1 MRRRARAEPGVVAH
15 DDSWAARARA
25 RPVRPSQCEENRMN
39 RDLAEHALNFATAD
53 AAAAGDAVLRRTE
66 APARASARDAS
77 RPLRVAIVH
86 DWLVT
91 YAGAERVLE
100 QIIACFPDA
109 DLFSLVDFLDDR
121 AFVRGKPVTT
131 SFIQKLPFAR
141 TKYRSYLPLMPLA
154 IEQLDVSDY
163 DLVISSSHAVAKG
176 VLTGPDQLHISYVH
190 SPIRYAWDL
199 QHQYLEQSNLTHG
212 PKSLLARMIL
222 HYIRNW
228 DTRTANAV
236 DGFIANSAFIA
247 RRIRKVYHRDAAVI
261 FPPVD
266 VDGFSLNDVKD
277 DFYLTASRMVP
288 YKKIDLIVEA
298 FSRTPER
305 KLVVIGDGPEMQKI
319 RAKAGPNVEIMGYQP
334 FAVLHDR
341 MRRAKAFVFA
351 AEEDFG
357 ISVVEAQAC
366 GTPVIAYGK
375 GGALETVL
383 EPTSHA
389 HPTGLFFDEQTPH
402 AIVAAVDEFER
413 APQRFAPRA
422 CRANAE
428 RFSADTFRQRFL
440 DYVEAALP
448 GSTAQRSTAVAPL
461 PVARGPATLVLDQ
474 SGVLGG
480 AELSLLE
487 IMKHM
492 RANADVLLFDD
503 GPFRAALGEIGARV
517 DVLDQGA
524 LAGVRKQGGVSAGAL
539 KQLVA
544 LVRNVARRA
553 RRAEVIY
560 ANTQRA
566 MVVAALA
573 GRLARKPVVWHLRDI
588 VSGDHFG
595 GKQLKAIK
603 YCARFGITR
612 VIANSDA
619 SAQAFRA
626 LTGFTPQHVDVVFNG
641 ISAGPFDALENVS
654 QAALRARFGLPEHAW
669 LVGSFSRLAHW
680 KGQHLLLE
688 AATRHPDMHVVL
700 VGAPLFGEDEYA
712 AQLHETVARHRMGDR
727 VHFLGFQRDVAACMK
742 AVDMV
747 AHTSI
752 TPEPFGRVIVE
763 GMLARRPV
771 VAARAGGV
779 VEIIE
784 DGENGLLC
792 EPGNAAA
799 LADALG
805 RLKHDGAL
813 RERLIASGR
822 ATAVRRFGTETY
834 VERVEK
840 ILADTAKA
848 AKAKKR

>member
-1 MRRRARAEPGVVAH
+1 
-15 DDSWAARARA
+15 
-25 RPVRPSQCEENRMN
+25 MN
-39 RDLAEHALNFATAD
+39 RDLAEHAVLNVAAANPAAAQPLNADVALRRAD
-53 AAAAGDAVLRRTE
+53 AVGRAG
-66 APARASARDAS
+66 ARAAS

-121 AFVRGKPVTT
+121 GFVRGKPVTT

-154 IEQLDVSDY
+154 IEQLDVSGY

-176 VLTGPDQLHISYVH
+176 VLTGPDQVHISYVH

-212 PKSLLARMIL
+212 PKSLLARLIL

-266 VDGFSLNDVKD
+266 VDAFSLNDAKE

-288 YKKIDLIVEA
+288 YKKIDLIVDA

-383 EPTSHA
+383 DPQSDA
-389 HPTGLFFDEQTPH
+389 NPTGLFFDEQTPA

-413 APQRFAPRA
+413 APQRFTPRA

-428 RFSADTFRQRFL
+428 RFSADTFRRRFL

-448 GSTAQRSTAVAPL
+448 GATAQRGAAVAPL

-503 GPFRAALGEIGARV
+503 GPFRAALDEIGARV
-517 DVLDQGA
+517 DVVDQGA
-524 LAGVRKQGGVSAGAL
+524 LAGVRKQGGVSMRAL
-539 KQLVA
+539 TQLAA
-544 LVRNVARRA
+544 LVRDVARRA
-553 RRAEVIY
+553 RRADVIY

-566 MVVAALA
+566 MVVGALA

-588 VSGDHFG
+588 VSDEHFG
-595 GKQLKAIK
+595 RKQLLAIK
-603 YCARFGITR
+603 YCARLGITR

-641 ISAGPFDALENVS
+641 ISAAPFDALDDVA
-654 QAALRARFGLPEHAW
+654 QAALRARFGLPHDAW

-688 AATRHPDMHVVL
+688 AAARHPDMHVVL
-700 VGAPLFGEDEYA
+700 VGAPLFGEDDYA
-712 AQLHETVARHRMGDR
+712 AQLHAYVAQHGMRER

-742 AVDMV
+742 AVDVV

-779 VEIIE
+779 VEIVE
-784 DGENGLLC
+784 HGDNGLLC
-792 EPGNAAA
+792 EPGDATA
-799 LADALG
+799 LADALAT
-805 RLKHDGAL
+805 LKRDAAL
-813 RERLIASGR
+813 RERLVASGR
-822 ATAVRRFGTETY
+822 VTAVRRFGTETY

-848 AKAKKR
+848 AKAKKKR

>member
-1 MRRRARAEPGVVAH
+1 
-15 DDSWAARARA
+15 
-25 RPVRPSQCEENRMN
+25 MN
-39 RDLAEHALNFATAD
+39 RDLAEHAVLNVAAADPAAAQPLNADVALRRAD
-53 AAAAGDAVLRRTE
+53 AAGRAG
-66 APARASARDAS
+66 ARAAS

-121 AFVRGKPVTT
+121 GFVRGKPVTT

-154 IEQLDVSDY
+154 IEQLDVSGY

-176 VLTGPDQLHISYVH
+176 VLTGPDQVHISYVH

-266 VDGFSLNDVKD
+266 VDAFSLNDAKE

-288 YKKIDLIVEA
+288 YKKIDLIVDA

-319 RAKAGPNVEIMGYQP
+319 RAKASPNVEIMGYQP

-383 EPTSHA
+383 DPQSDA
-389 HPTGLFFDEQTPH
+389 NPTGLFFDEQTPA

-413 APQRFAPRA
+413 APQRFTPRA

-428 RFSADTFRQRFL
+428 RFSADTFRRRFL

-448 GSTAQRSTAVAPL
+448 GATAHRGAAVAPL

-503 GPFRAALGEIGARV
+503 GPFRAALDEIGARV
-517 DVLDQGA
+517 DVVDQGA
-524 LAGVRKQGGVSAGAL
+524 LAGVRKQGGVSMRAL
-539 KQLVA
+539 TQLAA
-544 LVRNVARRA
+544 LVRDVARRA
-553 RRAEVIY
+553 RRADVIY

-566 MVVAALA
+566 MVVGALA

-588 VSGDHFG
+588 VSDEHFG
-595 GKQLKAIK
+595 RKQLLAIK
-603 YCARFGITR
+603 YCARLGITR

-641 ISAGPFDALENVS
+641 ISAAPFDALDDVA
-654 QAALRARFGLPEHAW
+654 QAALRARFGLPHDAW

-688 AATRHPDMHVVL
+688 AAARHPDMHVVL
-700 VGAPLFGEDEYA
+700 VGAPLFGEDDYA
-712 AQLHETVARHRMGDR
+712 AQLHAYVAQHGMRER

-742 AVDMV
+742 AVDVV

-779 VEIIE
+779 VEIVE
-784 DGENGLLC
+784 HGDNGLLC
-792 EPGNAAA
+792 EPGDATA
-799 LADALG
+799 LADALAT
-805 RLKHDGAL
+805 LKRDAAL
-813 RERLIASGR
+813 RERLVASGR
-822 ATAVRRFGTETY
+822 VTAVRRFGTETY

-848 AKAKKR
+848 AKAKKKR

>member
-1 MRRRARAEPGVVAH
+1 
-15 DDSWAARARA
+15 
-25 RPVRPSQCEENRMN
+25 MN
-39 RDLAEHALNFATAD
+39 RDLAEHAILNIATAD
-53 AAAAGDAVLRRTE
+53 GAVAEAGTAAARRRAESAGQAG
-66 APARASARDAS
+66 ARDAS

-100 QIIACFPDA
+100 QIVACFPDA

-121 AFVRGKPVTT
+121 AFVRGKRVTT

-154 IEQLDVSDY
+154 IEQLDVSEY

-176 VLTGPDQLHISYVH
+176 VLTGPDQVHISYVH

-236 DGFIANSAFIA
+236 DGFVANSAFIA
-247 RRIRKVYHRDAAVI
+247 RRIHKVYHRDAAVI

-266 VDGFSLNDVKD
+266 VDSFSLNDAKD

-288 YKKIDLIVEA
+288 YKKIDLIVDA

-383 EPTSHA
+383 EPQSHG

-402 AIVAAVDEFER
+402 AIVAAVDDFER
-413 APQRFAPRA
+413 APQRFTPNA

-428 RFSADTFRQRFL
+428 RFSADTFRRRFL

-448 GSTAQRSTAVAPL
+448 GSTAQRGTAVAPM
-461 PVARGPATLVLDQ
+461 PAARGPATLVLDQ

-503 GPFRAALGEIGARV
+503 GPFRAALDEVGARV

-524 LAGVRKQGGVSAGAL
+524 LAGVRKQGGVSAGAV
-539 KQLVA
+539 KRLVGM
-544 LVRNVARRA
+544 VRDVARRA

-588 VSGDHFG
+588 VSDDHFG
-595 GKQLKAIK
+595 SKQLMAIK
-603 YCARFGITR
+603 YCARLGVTR

-641 ISAGPFDALENVS
+641 ISAEPFDALDDVS

-669 LVGSFSRLAHW
+669 LVGSFSRLARW

-688 AATRHPDMHVVL
+688 AAARHPEMHVVL

-712 AQLHETVARHRMGDR
+712 AQLHETVARHGMDER

-742 AVDMV
+742 AVDVV

-792 EPGNAAA
+792 EPGDAGA

-805 RLKHDGAL
+805 RLQRDAAL
-813 RERLIASGR
+813 RARLVASGR

-848 AKAKKR
+848 AKAKKQ

>member
-1 MRRRARAEPGVVAH
+1 
-15 DDSWAARARA
+15 
-25 RPVRPSQCEENRMN
+25 MN

-66 APARASARDAS
+66 AAARASARDAS

-503 GPFRAALGEIGARV
+503 GPFRAALDEIGARV

-641 ISAGPFDALENVS
+641 ISAEPFDALENVS

-813 RERLIASGR
+813 RERLVASGR

-848 AKAKKR
+848 AKAEALGARR

>member
-1 MRRRARAEPGVVAH
+1 
-15 DDSWAARARA
+15 
-25 RPVRPSQCEENRMN
+25 MN
-39 RDLAEHALNFATAD
+39 RDLAEHAILNVAAAD
-53 AAAAGDAVLRRTE
+53 AAVAEAGGATALRRTE
-66 APARASARDAS
+66 AAAPAGARDAS
-77 RPLRVAIVH
+77 RPVRVAIVH

-100 QIIACFPDA
+100 QIVACFPDA

-176 VLTGPDQLHISYVH
+176 VLTGPDQMHISYVH

-236 DGFIANSAFIA
+236 DGFVANSAFIA

-266 VDGFSLNDVKD
+266 VDGFSLNEVKD

-383 EPTSHA
+383 EPRA
-389 HPTGLFFDEQTPH
+389 HPNPTGLFFDEQTPH
-402 AIVAAVDEFER
+402 AIVAAVDDFER
-413 APQRFAPRA
+413 APQRFTPHA

-428 RFSADTFRQRFL
+428 RFSADTFRRRFL

-448 GSTAQRSTAVAPL
+448 GATAQRGSAVAPM
-461 PVARGPATLVLDQ
+461 PAAHGPATLVLDQ

-503 GPFRAALGEIGARV
+503 GPFRAALDEIGARV

-524 LAGVRKQGGVSAGAL
+524 LAGVRKQGGVSVGAL
-539 KQLVA
+539 KRLA
-544 LVRNVARRA
+544 GLVRDVARRA

-595 GKQLKAIK
+595 SKQLMAIK
-603 YCARFGITR
+603 YCARLGVTR

-641 ISAGPFDALENVS
+641 ISAEPFDALDQAS

-688 AATRHPDMHVVL
+688 AAARHPDMHVVL

-712 AQLHETVARHRMGDR
+712 AQLHEIVARHGMDDR

-742 AVDMV
+742 AVDVV

-792 EPGNAAA
+792 EPGDAAA

-805 RLKHDGAL
+805 RLKHDAAL
-813 RERLIASGR
+813 RERLVASGR

>member
-1 MRRRARAEPGVVAH
+1 
-15 DDSWAARARA
+15 
-25 RPVRPSQCEENRMN
+25 MN
-39 RDLAEHALNFATAD
+39 RDLAEHALVNLAAAD
-53 AAAAGDAVLRRTE
+53 AAAVAEPRDAAALRRTV
-66 APARASARDAS
+66 PAEPAAARHTA

-100 QIIACFPDA
+100 QIVACFPDA

-154 IEQLDVSDY
+154 IEQLDVSGY

-176 VLTGPDQLHISYVH
+176 VLTGPDQVHISYVH

-236 DGFIANSAFIA
+236 DGFVANSAFIA
-247 RRIRKVYHRDAAVI
+247 RRIKKVYQRDADVI

-266 VDGFSLNDVKD
+266 VDAFSLNPVKE

-298 FSRTPER
+298 FSQTPER
-305 KLVVIGDGPEMQKI
+305 KLVVIGDGPEMQKV

-375 GGALETVL
+375 GGALETVCD
-383 EPTSHA
+383 PQSGA
-389 HPTGLFFDEQTPH
+389 QPTGLFFDEQTAR
-402 AIVAAVDEFER
+402 AIVAAVDDFER
-413 APQRFAPRA
+413 APQRFTPQA
-422 CRANAE
+422 CRTNAE
-428 RFSADTFRQRFL
+428 RFSAQTFRQRFL

-448 GSTAQRSTAVAPL
+448 GATAQPRAGAMP
-461 PVARGPATLVLDQ
+461 PPAAHGPATLVLDQ

-492 RANADVLLFDD
+492 RANADVLLFAD
-503 GPFRAALGEIGARV
+503 GPFRAALDEIGARV
-517 DVLDQGA
+517 DVVEQGA
-524 LAGVRKQGGVSAGAL
+524 LAGVRKQGGVSAGAVKEL
-539 KQLVA
+539 IR
-544 LVRNVARRA
+544 LVRDVARRA

-588 VSGDHFG
+588 VSDDHFG
-595 GKQLKAIK
+595 RKQLLAIK
-603 YCARFGITR
+603 HCARLGVTR

-641 ISAGPFDALENVS
+641 ISAEPFDALAGVS

-669 LVGSFSRLAHW
+669 LVGSFSRLARW
-680 KGQHLLLE
+680 KGQHVLLE
-688 AATRHPDMHVVL
+688 AAARHPELHVVL
-700 VGAPLFGEDEYA
+700 VGAPLFGEDDYA
-712 AQLHETVARHRMGDR
+712 AQLHDIVARHGMGDR

-742 AVDMV
+742 AVDVV

-784 DGENGLLC
+784 HDDNGLLC
-792 EPGNAAA
+792 EPGDAHALGAA
-799 LADALG
+799 LAALQSD
-805 RLKHDGAL
+805 RQL
-813 RERLIASGR
+813 RERLVASGHV
-822 ATAVRRFGTETY
+822 TALRRFGTKTY

-840 ILADTAKA
+840 ILADTARA
-848 AKAKKR
+848 AKKRR

>member
-1 MRRRARAEPGVVAH
+1 
-15 DDSWAARARA
+15 
-25 RPVRPSQCEENRMN
+25 MN
-39 RDLAEHALNFATAD
+39 RDLAEHAILNVAAAD
-53 AAAAGDAVLRRTE
+53 AAVAEAGGATALRRTE
-66 APARASARDAS
+66 AAAPAGARDAS
-77 RPLRVAIVH
+77 RPVRVAIVH

-100 QIIACFPDA
+100 QIVACFPDA

-176 VLTGPDQLHISYVH
+176 VLTGPDQMHISYVH

-236 DGFIANSAFIA
+236 DGFVANSAFIA

-266 VDGFSLNDVKD
+266 VDGFSLNEVKD

-383 EPTSHA
+383 EPRA
-389 HPTGLFFDEQTPH
+389 HPNPTGLFFDEQTPH
-402 AIVAAVDEFER
+402 AIVAAVDDFER
-413 APQRFAPRA
+413 APQRFTPHA

-428 RFSADTFRQRFL
+428 RFSADTFRRRFL

-448 GSTAQRSTAVAPL
+448 GATAQRGSAVAPM
-461 PVARGPATLVLDQ
+461 PAAHGPATLVLDQ

-503 GPFRAALGEIGARV
+503 GPFRAALDEIGARV

-524 LAGVRKQGGVSAGAL
+524 LAGVRKQGGVSVGAL
-539 KQLVA
+539 KRLA
-544 LVRNVARRA
+544 GLVRDVARRA

-595 GKQLKAIK
+595 SKQLMAIK
-603 YCARFGITR
+603 YCARFGVTR

-641 ISAGPFDALENVS
+641 ISAEPFDALDQAS

-688 AATRHPDMHVVL
+688 AAARHPDMHVVL

-712 AQLHETVARHRMGDR
+712 AQLHEIVARHGMDDR

-742 AVDMV
+742 AVDVV

-784 DGENGLLC
+784 DEENGLLC
-792 EPGNAAA
+792 EPGDAAA

-805 RLKHDGAL
+805 RLKHDAAL
-813 RERLIASGR
+813 RERLVASGR

>member
-1 MRRRARAEPGVVAH
+1 MNADVALRR
-15 DDSWAARARA
+15 
-25 RPVRPSQCEENRMN
+25 
-39 RDLAEHALNFATAD
+39 AD
-53 AAAAGDAVLRRTE
+53 AAGRAG
-66 APARASARDAS
+66 ARAAS

-141 TKYRSYLPLMPLA
+141 TRYRSYLPLMPLA
-154 IEQLDVSDY
+154 IEQLDVSGY

-176 VLTGPDQLHISYVH
+176 VLTGPDQVHISYVH

-212 PKSLLARMIL
+212 PKSLLARLIL

-266 VDGFSLNDVKD
+266 VDAFSLNDAKE

-288 YKKIDLIVEA
+288 YKKIDLIVDA

-383 EPTSHA
+383 DPQSDA
-389 HPTGLFFDEQTPH
+389 NPTGLFFDEQTSA

-413 APQRFAPRA
+413 APQRFTPRA

-428 RFSADTFRQRFL
+428 RFSADTFRRRFL

-448 GSTAQRSTAVAPL
+448 GATAQRGAVVAPL

-503 GPFRAALGEIGARV
+503 GPFRAALDEIGARV
-517 DVLDQGA
+517 DVVDQGA
-524 LAGVRKQGGVSAGAL
+524 LAGVRKQGGVSMRAL
-539 KQLVA
+539 KQLAA
-544 LVRNVARRA
+544 LVRDVARRA
-553 RRAEVIY
+553 RRADVIY

-566 MVVAALA
+566 MVVGALA
-573 GRLARKPVVWHLRDI
+573 GGLARKPVVWHLRDI
-588 VSGDHFG
+588 VSDEHFG
-595 GKQLKAIK
+595 RKQLLAIK
-603 YCARFGITR
+603 YCARLGITR

-641 ISAGPFDALENVS
+641 ISAAPFDALDDVA
-654 QAALRARFGLPEHAW
+654 QAALRARFGLPHDAW

-688 AATRHPDMHVVL
+688 AAARHPDMHVVL
-700 VGAPLFGEDEYA
+700 VGAPLFGEDDYA
-712 AQLHETVARHRMGDR
+712 AQLHAYVAQHGMRER

-742 AVDMV
+742 AVDVV

-779 VEIIE
+779 VEIVE
-784 DGENGLLC
+784 HGDNGLLC
-792 EPGNAAA
+792 EPGDATA
-799 LADALG
+799 LADALAT
-805 RLKHDGAL
+805 LKRDAAL
-813 RERLIASGR
+813 RERLVASGR
-822 ATAVRRFGTETY
+822 VTAVRRFGTETY

-848 AKAKKR
+848 AKAKKKR

>member
-1 MRRRARAEPGVVAH
+1 
-15 DDSWAARARA
+15 
-25 RPVRPSQCEENRMN
+25 MN
-39 RDLAEHALNFATAD
+39 RDLAEHAILNVATAD
-53 AAAAGDAVLRRTE
+53 AAAADAGGATALRRAE
-66 APARASARDAS
+66 PAGHAGVRGAS
-77 RPLRVAIVH
+77 RPVRVAIVH

-100 QIIACFPDA
+100 QIVACFPDA

-154 IEQLDVSDY
+154 IEQLDVSGY

-176 VLTGPDQLHISYVH
+176 VLTGPDQVHISYVH

-236 DGFIANSAFIA
+236 DGFVANSEFIA

-266 VDGFSLNDVKD
+266 VDAFSLNEVKD

-383 EPTSHA
+383 EPRAHA
-389 HPTGLFFDEQTPH
+389 HPTGLFFDEQAPH
-402 AIVAAVDEFER
+402 AIVAALDEFER
-413 APQRFAPRA
+413 APQRFTPHA

-428 RFSADTFRQRFL
+428 RFSADTFRRRFL

-448 GSTAQRSTAVAPL
+448 GSTAQRGTAAAPL
-461 PVARGPATLVLDQ
+461 PAPRGPATLVLDQ

-503 GPFRAALGEIGARV
+503 GPFRAALDEIGARV

-573 GRLARKPVVWHLRDI
+573 GRLVRKPVVWHLRDI
-588 VSGDHFG
+588 VSGEHFG
-595 GKQLKAIK
+595 RKQLTAIK
-603 YCARFGITR
+603 YCARFGVTR
-612 VIANSDA
+612 VISNSDA

-641 ISAGPFDALENVS
+641 ISAEPFDALDAAS

-688 AATRHPDMHVVL
+688 AAARDPDMHVVL

-712 AQLHETVARHRMGDR
+712 AQLHEIVARHGMDAR

-742 AVDMV
+742 AVDVV

-779 VEIIE
+779 VEIVE

-813 RERLIASGR
+813 RERLVASGR

>member
-1 MRRRARAEPGVVAH
+1 
-15 DDSWAARARA
+15 
-25 RPVRPSQCEENRMN
+25 MN
-39 RDLAEHALNFATAD
+39 RDLAEHAILNLATAD
-53 AAAAGDAVLRRTE
+53 AAVAEAGDTAALRRTE
-66 APARASARDAS
+66 PAGQAGARDAS

-100 QIIACFPDA
+100 QIVACFPDA

-121 AFVRGKPVTT
+121 AFVRGKRVTT

-176 VLTGPDQLHISYVH
+176 VLTGPDQMHISYVH

-236 DGFIANSAFIA
+236 DGFVANSAFIA

-266 VDGFSLNDVKD
+266 VDGFSLNEAKD

-383 EPTSHA
+383 EPRAHA
-389 HPTGLFFDEQTPH
+389 NPTGLFFDEQTPH
-402 AIVAAVDEFER
+402 AIVAAVDDFER
-413 APQRFAPRA
+413 APQRFTPHA

-428 RFSADTFRQRFL
+428 RFSADTFRRRFL

-448 GSTAQRSTAVAPL
+448 GSTAQRGTAVAPM
-461 PVARGPATLVLDQ
+461 PPARGPATLVLDQ

-492 RANADVLLFDD
+492 RANADVVLFDD
-503 GPFRAALGEIGARV
+503 GPFRAALDEIGARV

-539 KQLVA
+539 KQLYT
-544 LVRNVARRA
+544 LVRDVARRA

-588 VSGDHFG
+588 VSSDHFG
-595 GKQLKAIK
+595 SKQLMAIK
-603 YCARFGITR
+603 CCARFGVTR

-641 ISAGPFDALENVS
+641 ISAEPFDALDTAS

-688 AATRHPDMHVVL
+688 AAARHPDMHVVL

-712 AQLHETVARHRMGDR
+712 AQLHEIVARHGMDDR

-742 AVDMV
+742 AVDVV

-792 EPGNAAA
+792 EPGNATA

-805 RLKHDGAL
+805 RLQHDAAL
-813 RERLIASGR
+813 RERLVASGR
-822 ATAVRRFGTETY
+822 ATAVRRFGTEIY

>member
-1 MRRRARAEPGVVAH
+1 
-15 DDSWAARARA
+15 
-25 RPVRPSQCEENRMN
+25 MN
-39 RDLAEHALNFATAD
+39 RDLAEHAILNVATAD
-53 AAAAGDAVLRRTE
+53 AAVAEAGGATALRRTE
-66 APARASARDAS
+66 AAAPAGARDAS
-77 RPLRVAIVH
+77 RPVRVAIVH

-100 QIIACFPDA
+100 QIVACFPDA

-176 VLTGPDQLHISYVH
+176 VLTGPDQMHISYVH

-236 DGFIANSAFIA
+236 DGFVANSAFIA

-266 VDGFSLNDVKD
+266 VDGFSLNEVKD

-383 EPTSHA
+383 EPRSHA
-389 HPTGLFFDEQTPH
+389 NPTGLFFDEQTPH
-402 AIVAAVDEFER
+402 AIVAAVDDFER
-413 APQRFAPRA
+413 APQRFTPHA

-428 RFSADTFRQRFL
+428 RFSADTFRRRFL

-448 GSTAQRSTAVAPL
+448 GATAQRGTAVAPM
-461 PVARGPATLVLDQ
+461 PAAHGPATLVLDQ

-503 GPFRAALGEIGARV
+503 GPFRAALDEIGARV

-524 LAGVRKQGGVSAGAL
+524 LAGVRKQGGVSVGAL
-539 KQLVA
+539 KRLA
-544 LVRNVARRA
+544 GLVRDVARRA

-595 GKQLKAIK
+595 SKQLMAIK
-603 YCARFGITR
+603 YCARFGVTR

-641 ISAGPFDALENVS
+641 ISAEPFDALDQAS

-688 AATRHPDMHVVL
+688 AAARHPDMHVVL

-712 AQLHETVARHRMGDR
+712 AQLHEIVARHGMDGR

-742 AVDMV
+742 AVDVV

-784 DGENGLLC
+784 DEENGLLC

-805 RLKHDGAL
+805 RLKHDTAL
-813 RERLIASGR
+813 RERLVASGR

>member
-1 MRRRARAEPGVVAH
+1 
-15 DDSWAARARA
+15 
-25 RPVRPSQCEENRMN
+25 MN
-39 RDLAEHALNFATAD
+39 RDLAEHAVLNVAAADPAAAQPLNADVALRRAD
-53 AAAAGDAVLRRTE
+53 AAGRAG
-66 APARASARDAS
+66 ARAAS

-121 AFVRGKPVTT
+121 GFVRGKPVTT

-141 TKYRSYLPLMPLA
+141 TRYRSYLPLMPLA
-154 IEQLDVSDY
+154 IEQLDVSGY

-176 VLTGPDQLHISYVH
+176 VLTGPDQVHISYVH

-212 PKSLLARMIL
+212 PKSLLARLIL

-266 VDGFSLNDVKD
+266 VDAFSLNDAKE

-288 YKKIDLIVEA
+288 YKKIDLIVDA

-383 EPTSHA
+383 DPQSDA
-389 HPTGLFFDEQTPH
+389 NPTGLFFDEQTPA

-413 APQRFAPRA
+413 APQRFTPRA

-428 RFSADTFRQRFL
+428 RFSADTFRRRFL

-448 GSTAQRSTAVAPL
+448 GATAQRGAAVAPL

-503 GPFRAALGEIGARV
+503 GPFRAALDEIGARV
-517 DVLDQGA
+517 DVVDQGA
-524 LAGVRKQGGVSAGAL
+524 LAGVRKQGGVSMRAL
-539 KQLVA
+539 TQLAA
-544 LVRNVARRA
+544 LVRDVARRA
-553 RRAEVIY
+553 RRADVIY

-566 MVVAALA
+566 MVVGALA

-588 VSGDHFG
+588 VSDEHFG
-595 GKQLKAIK
+595 RKQLLAIK
-603 YCARFGITR
+603 YCARLGITR

-641 ISAGPFDALENVS
+641 ISAAPFDALDDVA
-654 QAALRARFGLPEHAW
+654 QAALRARFGLPHDAW

-688 AATRHPDMHVVL
+688 AAARHPDMHVVL
-700 VGAPLFGEDEYA
+700 VGAPLFGEDDYA
-712 AQLHETVARHRMGDR
+712 AQLHAYVAQHGMRER

-742 AVDMV
+742 AVDVV

-779 VEIIE
+779 VEIVE
-784 DGENGLLC
+784 HGDNGLLC
-792 EPGNAAA
+792 EPGDATA
-799 LADALG
+799 LADALAT
-805 RLKHDGAL
+805 LKRDAAL
-813 RERLIASGR
+813 RERLVASGR
-822 ATAVRRFGTETY
+822 VTAVRRFGTETY

-848 AKAKKR
+848 AKAKKKR

>member
-1 MRRRARAEPGVVAH
+1 
-15 DDSWAARARA
+15 
-25 RPVRPSQCEENRMN
+25 MN
-39 RDLAEHALNFATAD
+39 RDLAEHAVLNVAAADPAAAQPLNADVALRRAD
-53 AAAAGDAVLRRTE
+53 AAGRAG
-66 APARASARDAS
+66 ARAAS

-121 AFVRGKPVTT
+121 GFVRGKPVTT

-154 IEQLDVSDY
+154 IEQLDVSGY

-176 VLTGPDQLHISYVH
+176 VLTGPDQVHISYVH

-212 PKSLLARMIL
+212 PKSLLARLIL

-266 VDGFSLNDVKD
+266 VDAFSLNDAKE

-288 YKKIDLIVEA
+288 YKKIDLIVDA

-319 RAKAGPNVEIMGYQP
+319 RAKASPNVEIMGYQP

-383 EPTSHA
+383 DPQSDA
-389 HPTGLFFDEQTPH
+389 NPTGLFFDEQTPA

-413 APQRFAPRA
+413 APQRFTPRA

-428 RFSADTFRQRFL
+428 RFSADTFRRRFL

-448 GSTAQRSTAVAPL
+448 GATAQRGAAVAPL

-503 GPFRAALGEIGARV
+503 GPFRAALDEIGARV
-517 DVLDQGA
+517 DVVDQGA
-524 LAGVRKQGGVSAGAL
+524 LAGVRKQGGVSMRAL
-539 KQLVA
+539 TQLAA
-544 LVRNVARRA
+544 LVRDVARRA
-553 RRAEVIY
+553 RRADVIY

-566 MVVAALA
+566 MVVGALA

-588 VSGDHFG
+588 VSDEHFG
-595 GKQLKAIK
+595 RKQLLAIK
-603 YCARFGITR
+603 YCARLGITR

-641 ISAGPFDALENVS
+641 ISAAPFDALDDVA
-654 QAALRARFGLPEHAW
+654 QAALRARFGLPHDAW

-688 AATRHPDMHVVL
+688 AAARHPDMHVVL
-700 VGAPLFGEDEYA
+700 VGAPLFGEDDYA
-712 AQLHETVARHRMGDR
+712 AQLHAYVAQHGMRER

-742 AVDMV
+742 AVDVV

-779 VEIIE
+779 VEIVE
-784 DGENGLLC
+784 HGDNGLLC
-792 EPGNAAA
+792 EPGDATA
-799 LADALG
+799 LADALAT
-805 RLKHDGAL
+805 LKRDAAL
-813 RERLIASGR
+813 RERLVASGR
-822 ATAVRRFGTETY
+822 VTAVRRFGTETY

-848 AKAKKR
+848 AKAKKKR